1 MESSFYNT
9 IEHSDYNCKDDDHDI
24 DRTET
29 SFYHNGKLVTIPK
42 QKYFIQRSCY
52 TKYHYFCNLCDYKSS
67 LQSTMSMHVSIKHG
81 NQETYLCSE
90 CPSKF
95 PVKSQLQ
102 QHIKNHHRNAY
113 LPCPAYDCKRLFKSK
128 STQVFHFVRKHMDVT
143 SLFFKDEDPFFKK
156 QMICLTC
163 QERFYPAG
171 IYYHVGICSKSSPF
185 AK

>member
-1 MESSFYNT
+1 MESSLYNT
-9 IEHSDYNCKDDDHDI
+9 IEQNDHNCKDDNHDI
-24 DRTET
+24 DRTES
-29 SFYHNGKLVTIPK
+29 SFFHNGKRITIPK

-67 LQSTMSMHVSIKHG
+67 LQSTMSMHIAIKHG
-81 NQETYLCSE
+81 NQETYVCSQ

-102 QHIKNHHRNAY
+102 QHIKNHHSVAY
-113 LPCPAYDCKRLFKSK
+113 LPCPADHCKCLFKCK
-128 STQVFHFVRKHMDVT
+128 STQVTHYVRNHMHRN
-143 SLFFKDEDPFFKK
+143 SLFYKDNDAFYNK

-163 QERFYPAG
+163 SERFYPAG